1 MIGSI
6 KHKGLKRLYEKGD
19 ESKIS
24 ADLLSKVNRI
34 MALLDV
40 ATSPDELDLPAFRL
54 HPLKGNMKG
63 YYAVSVSGNWRITFR
78 FEGETPNDVD
88 LVDYH

>member
-1 MIGSI
+1 VIGSF

-24 ADLLSKVNRI
+24 TDLLPKVNRI

-40 ATSPDELDLPAFRL
+40 ATGPDELDLPGFKL
-54 HPLKGNMKG
+54 HSLKGSMRG

>member
-6 KHKGLKRLYEKGD
+6 KHKGLKRFYEKGD
-19 ESKIS
+19 ESKINS
-24 ADLLSKVNRI
+24 DLLSKIDRI

-40 ATSPDELDLPAFRL
+40 ATDPDELDLPAFRL

-78 FEGETPNDVD
+78 FDGETPHDVN